1 MGRHPRDLRW
11 VMWGLASHRKEEAL
25 LTKGVYL
32 LYQAWGCLVAAV
44 FDLSSR
50 ISRQLVISLTSMPI
64 LPLSVCL
71 VGVSLW

>member
-32 LYQAWGCLVAAV
+32 FVPSLG
-44 FDLSSR
+44 LSGSG
-50 ISRQLVISLTSMPI
+50 
-64 LPLSVCL
+64 SV
-71 VGVSLW
+71 